1 MTDVPVW
8 PGVTEYL
15 YQAASP
21 ALVVSD
27 GTWSVPS
34 ALSPRC
40 SSFDLTPMAG
50 MLTATGGDLRSA
62 GSLAAFAAL
71 AAFVPGVPVV
81 PVVPVELVAGIP
93 VEPAAD
99 AAGTGAC
106 CCDSSAMPTA
116 RTPAALSSTPAK

>member
-50 MLTATGGDLRSA
+50 MPTATGGDLRSA

-71 AAFVPGVPVV
+71 AAFVPGVLGVPVV

-99 AAGTGAC
+99 AA
-106 CCDSSAMPTA
+106 
-116 RTPAALSSTPAK
+116 